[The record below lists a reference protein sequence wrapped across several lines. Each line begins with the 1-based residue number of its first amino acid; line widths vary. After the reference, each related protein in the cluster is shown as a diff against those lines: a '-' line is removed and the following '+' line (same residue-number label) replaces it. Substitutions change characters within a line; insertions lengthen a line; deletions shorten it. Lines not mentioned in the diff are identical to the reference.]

1 MKFWTPAELR
11 AFLVCIESSDHYPLL
26 RVASMTGLR
35 RGELCGLRWVDV
47 DLEAGTISVV
57 KSVTCVRGAML
68 TGDVKTKRSHR
79 VIDLDT
85 TTLAVVKA
93 WRKQQT
99 EHRLLMGPGWIDSG
113 LVFTMATGAGW
124 NPPTVSQAF
133 ERLVRPEWKNPTR
146 EQLEGLL
153 PRIRFHDLRHTHA
166 TRLLAVGVNV
176 KVVSERLGHA
186 SVAFTL
192 DTYAHVMPGQQAS
205 AAAAVSALVDAG

>member
-113 LVFTMATGAGW
+113 LVFTMATRG
-124 NPPTVSQAF
+124 
-133 ERLVRPEWKNPTR
+133 RLEPADSVT
-146 EQLEGLL
+146 
-153 PRIRFHDLRHTHA
+153 
-166 TRLLAVGVNV
+166 GV
-176 KVVSERLGHA
+176 
-186 SVAFTL
+186 
-192 DTYAHVMPGQQAS
+192 
-205 AAAAVSALVDAG
+205 